1 MTVSPTASAAAAA
14 AAAARGM
21 PAPGGGGGSL
31 PRRPARS
38 AAAAAGR
45 NGRIEAFIRRLPGYR
60 FRDTDP
66 GRAEQHRRRREI
78 GSAGSASR
86 GTARRRAGRRPP
98 RSARSR
104 YSRRC
109 EQLYIL

>member
-1 MTVSPTASAAAAA
+1 MTVSPTASAAA

-45 NGRIEAFIRRLPGYR
+45 NGRIEAFIRRLPGILDIG
-60 FRDTDP
+60 FATPTQAVLSSTAAAAKLAPDP
-66 GRAEQHRRRREI
+66 HRAAPRAAAAPR
-78 GSAGSASR
+78 SR
-86 GTARRRAGRRPP
+86 GAVA
-98 RSARSR
+98 A
-104 YSRRC
+104 
-109 EQLYIL
+109 